1 MTNIELH
8 SNIPRLLDSEA
19 KAIWFN
25 EIYQNVASG
34 RIDSKVGVASVNH
47 AESVGYIL
55 PSDRTEFVSKL
66 YPFAKKSISAG
77 YIVLLG
83 DESNYDSIRK
93 MMGFAVLCSPASVP
107 KYNEFMKLLDD
118 PPSAEETSA
127 VSSSSSRTATSAE
140 ETSAVS
146 SSSSR
151 TARDDLTLPMLRWDV
166 EVWIA
171 GIVSSLYN
179 LELGWKDGHLVVDIG
194 GFDE

>member
-8 SNIPRLLDSEA
+8 SSTPRLLDSEA

-25 EIYQNVASG
+25 EIYQDVASG
-34 RIDSKVGVASVNH
+34 RIDMKIGVASVNH

-66 YPFAKKSISAG
+66 YPFEKKSISAG

-93 MMGFAVLCSPASVP
+93 MMGFAVHCSPANVP
-107 KYNEFMKLLDD
+107 KYNEFIKLLDD
-118 PPSAEETSA
+118 PP
-127 VSSSSSRTATSAE
+127 
-140 ETSAVS
+140 
-146 SSSSR
+146 
-151 TARDDLTLPMLRWDV
+151 DNLTLPTLRWDV
-166 EVWIA
+166 EVWVA
-171 GIVSSLYN
+171 GIVFSLYN
-179 LELGWKDGHLVVDIG
+179 LELGWKDGHLVVDVG

>member
-1 MTNIELH
+1 MLIRRGVRMTNIELH
-8 SNIPRLLDSEA
+8 SEQPRLLDSEA

-25 EIYQNVASG
+25 EIYQDVASG

-66 YPFAKKSISAG
+66 YPFEKKTISAG

-83 DESNYDSIRK
+83 DESNYGSIRK
-93 MMGFAVLCSPASVP
+93 MMGFAAHCSPANVP

-118 PPSAEETSA
+118 PP
-127 VSSSSSRTATSAE
+127 
-140 ETSAVS
+140 
-146 SSSSR
+146 
-151 TARDDLTLPMLRWDV
+151 DDLTLPTLRWDV
-166 EVWIA
+166 EVWVA
-171 GIVSSLYN
+171 GIVSTLYH
-179 LELGWKDGHLVVDIG
+179 LELGWKDGHLVVDVG